1 MSTPLHTH
9 KIDFEAIMSK
19 TNFLTGQYAPG
30 SANAV
35 KTISDNAVRR
45 MIKAHHPAI
54 NNAARPKHLV
64 IKPV

>member
-1 MSTPLHTH
+1 MNNVQ

-19 TNFLTGQYAPG
+19 TNFLIGQYAAG

-35 KTISDNAVRR
+35 KTISDSAIRR

-64 IKPV
+64 IKAV